1 MVTTHAHQLLVY
13 LFGPAQWLSWL
24 SVIAFGAI
32 TQAICNS
39 YKQQL
44 MQGCHNLT
52 VLTGT
57 NTVSSVAAA
66 GGTLG
71 PNATACTV
79 YTGTFTNGGT
89 NAYAGLTLTFS
100 GFATAGNNGTFICVA
115 STTTTVT
122 VTNPNGANSGAM
134 GTVFASGQNIFAIA
148 LYTSSATLSK
158 STTGYTS
165 SNEVGSSGTYVT
177 GGIGPGGTLFGN
189 AMALV
194 STTPVLSTD
203 TACALFASI
212 SWTSA
217 TITARGAL
225 IYNASLG
232 GQPSVVVL
240 DFGADKTS
248 TSGTFTIT
256 FPAQTAGNAIIQL
269 A

>member
-1 MVTTHAHQLLVY
+1 MAISQAVCNSFKTQLL
-13 LFGPAQWLSWL
+13 
-24 SVIAFGAI
+24 
-32 TQAICNS
+32 
-39 YKQQL
+39 
-44 MQGCHNLT
+44 QGMHNFT

-79 YTGTFTNGGT
+79 YTGTFTNGT
-89 NAYAGLTLTFS
+89 ANAYAGLTLTFS
-100 GFATAGNNGTFICVA
+100 GFGTAANNGTFLCVA
-115 STTTTVT
+115 STATTVT

-148 LYTSSATLSK
+148 LYTSSATLGAA
-158 STTGYTS
+158 TTAYTS

-177 GGIGPGGTLFGN
+177 GGIGPGGTLVGN
-189 AMALV
+189 AQALV
-194 STTPVLSTD
+194 STTPVLSTS
-203 TACALFASI
+203 TACCLFNTI
-212 SWTSA
+212 SWTAA
-217 TITARGAL
+217 TISAAGAL

-232 GQPSVVVL
+232 GQPSAVVL
-240 DFGADKTS
+240 SFGGTFTS
-248 TSGTFTIT
+248 TAGTFTIT

>member
-1 MVTTHAHQLLVY
+1 M
-13 LFGPAQWLSWL
+13 
-24 SVIAFGAI
+24 AI
-32 TQAICNS
+32 TQAVCDS
-39 YKQQL
+39 FKVQL
-44 MQGCHNLT
+44 FQGKHNFT

-79 YTGTFTNGGT
+79 YTGTFTNGT
-89 NAYAGLTLTFS
+89 ANAYAGLTLTFT
-100 GFATAGNNGTFICVA
+100 GFGTAANNGTFECVA
-115 STTTTVT
+115 STATAVT

-134 GTVFASGQNIFAIA
+134 GTVFASGQDIFAIA
-148 LYTSSATLSK
+148 MYTASASLDK
-158 STTGYTS
+158 TTTAYTS

-177 GGIGPGGTLFGN
+177 GGIGPGGTLVGN

-203 TACALFASI
+203 TACCLFNTI
-212 SWTSA
+212 SWTGT
-217 TITARGAL
+217 TISARGAL

-240 DFGADKTS
+240 DFGSVQSS
-248 TSGTFTIT
+248 TSGPFTIN
-256 FPAQTAGNAIIQL
+256 FPAQTAGSAILQ
-269 A
+269 AV